1 MSTRLTN
8 EFTFAITLNFL
19 MLILLLLELSDVKLW
34 RFGAG
39 NKKISA
45 FRIGYM
51 RQIYDFCDRNG
62 ARCHNCRKDDVFF
75 PYVV

>member
-1 MSTRLTN
+1 
-8 EFTFAITLNFL
+8 
-19 MLILLLLELSDVKLW
+19 MLILLLLEFSDAKLW

-39 NKKISA
+39 YKKISA

-62 ARCHNCRKDDVFF
+62 AHCHNCRKDDVFF
-75 PYVV
+75 PDVV